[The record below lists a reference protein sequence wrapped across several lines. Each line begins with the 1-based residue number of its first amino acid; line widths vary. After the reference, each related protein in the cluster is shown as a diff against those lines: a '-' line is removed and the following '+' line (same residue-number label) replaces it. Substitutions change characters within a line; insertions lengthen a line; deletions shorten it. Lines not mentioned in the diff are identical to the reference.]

1 MYLSFFGLNEK
12 PFAITPDP
20 RYLYLS
26 ERHAEALAHLLYG
39 ITEAGGF
46 VQLTGE
52 VGTGKTTI
60 VRSLLAQ
67 TPKNAEIALI
77 LNPRMTAPEFPLTIC
92 EEIGIGVPDASTE
105 SLKDLVDVLSHYL
118 LRAHGA
124 GRRVVLVV
132 DEAQNLAPAVL
143 EQVRLLTNLETNTQK
158 LLQII
163 LIGQPELR
171 ELLGRNE
178 LRQLAQR
185 ITGRY
190 HLHPLTRD
198 ETAAYVLHRL
208 RVAGATTDIFSGAAL
223 SEIYRLSVGVPR
235 VINVICDRALLGA
248 YSMDRHRVT
257 ATLVRHAAS
266 EVLGKRIV
274 PNWLPW
280 AAAGSTAVVLL
291 CATVALW
298 NTRLWGSQPG
308 RTAGGSTTVA
318 ADSTSRGTAPSAGSG
333 DKTTAV
339 STGGSGSAA
348 TGGAST
354 SVGAGTG
361 GAGMNAGTGTNADSA
376 STGAVGTISR
386 EQPFTALLAS
396 NRDETDTD
404 SAFAKLFSL
413 WGIKYTPAS
422 TDPCTQASQQGLD
435 CLTQR
440 GSLAQLHLY
449 NRPAILLV
457 NDDDGASHQVV
468 LTHLDDEHARIELGG
483 TTHDVGIG
491 ELSRYWFG
499 DFVMLWRP
507 GTAQVKSLSSG
518 MHGADVRWVR
528 QSLQHLRGQHSDG
541 PVSDLFDT
549 ELADL
554 VREFQRQH
562 RLTVDGIAGVQTQI
576 ALASAVAGSD
586 APLLYVA
593 DTHGG

>member
-39 ITEAGGF
+39 INEAGGF
-46 VQLTGE
+46 IQLTGE

-67 TPKNAEIALI
+67 VPKNAEIALI
-77 LNPRMTAPEFPLTIC
+77 LNPRMTAPEFLLTIC
-92 EEIGIGVPDASTE
+92 EEIGIGVPDESLG
-105 SLKDLVDVLSHYL
+105 SLKDLVDILSHYL
-118 LRAHGA
+118 LKAHA
-124 GRRVVLVV
+124 SGRRVVLVV

-190 HLHPLTRD
+190 HLHPLSRD
-198 ETAAYVLHRL
+198 ETAAYVRHRL
-208 RVAGATTDIFSGAAL
+208 RVAGATNDIFSGPAL

-235 VINVICDRALLGA
+235 VINVICDRSLLGA
-248 YSMDRHRVT
+248 YSMDSHRVT
-257 ATLVRHAAS
+257 GTLVRYAAA
-266 EVLGKRIV
+266 EVFGKRIV

-280 AAAGSTAVVLL
+280 A
-291 CATVALW
+291 
-298 NTRLWGSQPG
+298 
-308 RTAGGSTTVA
+308 TAGGTAVALLSATVGLWNAHPWRAKPAAGNSGSTTHTQTLTSPA
-318 ADSTSRGTAPSAGSG
+318 LEADGKLTPVTNTAPG
-333 DKTTAV
+333 TVPTA
-339 STGGSGSAA
+339 
-348 TGGAST
+348 
-354 SVGAGTG
+354 
-361 GAGMNAGTGTNADSA
+361 
-376 STGAVGTISR
+376 AVGTIAR
-386 EQPFTALLAS
+386 EQPLAELLTQHAE
-396 NRDETDTD
+396 DTDTD
-404 SAFAKLFSL
+404 SAFTKLFGL
-413 WGIKYTPAS
+413 WGVKYVTGG

-440 GSLAQLHLY
+440 GTLSQLQLY

-457 NDDDGASHQVV
+457 NDDAGESHQIV

-483 TTHDVGIG
+483 TTHEIKIG
-491 ELSRYWFG
+491 ELLRYWIG
-499 DFVMLWRP
+499 DYVMLWHP
-507 GTAQVKSLSSG
+507 GTSQVKALSPG
-518 MHGADVRWVR
+518 MHGPDVRWLR
-528 QSLQHLRGQHSDG
+528 ESLQHVRGEHSDG
-541 PVSDLFDT
+541 PVSDQFDT
-549 ELADL
+549 ELANL
-554 VREFQRQH
+554 VRDFQRQH

-576 ALASAVAGSD
+576 ALASAVAGTG

>member
-39 ITEAGGF
+39 INEAGGF

-77 LNPRMTAPEFPLTIC
+77 LNPRMTAPEFLLTIC
-92 EEIGIGVPDASTE
+92 EEIGIGVPDASME
-105 SLKDLVDVLSHYL
+105 SLKDLVDILSHYL
-118 LRAHGA
+118 LRAHAG

-190 HLHPLTRD
+190 HLHPLSRD
-198 ETAAYVLHRL
+198 ETAAYVRHRL
-208 RVAGATTDIFSGAAL
+208 RVAGATTDIFSGPAL

-248 YSMDRHRVT
+248 YSMDQHRVT
-257 ATLVRHAAS
+257 ATLVRSAAA
-266 EVLGKRIV
+266 EVFGRRIA
-274 PNWLPW
+274 PNWVPW

-291 CATVALW
+291 SATVGLW
-298 NTRLWGSQPG
+298 NAHPW
-308 RTAGGSTTVA
+308 
-318 ADSTSRGTAPSAGSG
+318 RGKVQITGSG
-333 DKTTAV
+333 PISHAQANTLTPHADGKSIPAV
-339 STGGSGSAA
+339 NA
-348 TGGAST
+348 
-354 SVGAGTG
+354 GAGPG
-361 GAGMNAGTGTNADSA
+361 A
-376 STGAVGTISR
+376 STGAGLGAGTASAVGTIAR
-386 EQPFTALLAS
+386 EQSLADLLSQHA
-396 NRDETDTD
+396 DDTDTD
-404 SAFAKLFSL
+404 SAFTKLFGL
-413 WGIKYTPAS
+413 WGVKYVTGG

-440 GSLAQLHLY
+440 GTLSQLQLY

-457 NDDDGASHQVV
+457 NDDSGDSHQIV
-468 LTHLDDEHARIELGG
+468 LMHLDDEHARIELGG
-483 TTHDVGIG
+483 AAHEIKIG
-491 ELSRYWFG
+491 ELLRYWIG
-499 DFVMLWRP
+499 DYVMLWRP
-507 GTAQVKSLSSG
+507 GTSQVKALSPG
-518 MHGADVRWVR
+518 MHGADVRWLR
-528 QSLQHLRGQHSDG
+528 ESLQHVRGEHSDG
-541 PVSDLFDT
+541 PVSDVFDT
-549 ELADL
+549 ELANL
-554 VREFQRQH
+554 VRDFQRQH

-576 ALASAVAGSD
+576 ALASAVAGTD

>member
-39 ITEAGGF
+39 INEAGGF
-46 VQLTGE
+46 IQLTGE

-67 TPKNAEIALI
+67 VPKNAEIALI
-77 LNPRMTAPEFPLTIC
+77 LNPRMTAPEFLLTIC
-92 EEIGIGVPDASTE
+92 EEIGIGVPDDSLG
-105 SLKDLVDVLSHYL
+105 SLKDLVDILSHYL
-118 LRAHGA
+118 LKAHA
-124 GRRVVLVV
+124 SGRRVVLVV

-190 HLHPLTRD
+190 HLHPLSRD
-198 ETAAYVLHRL
+198 ETAAYVRHRL
-208 RVAGATTDIFSGAAL
+208 RVAGATTDIFSGPAS

-248 YSMDRHRVT
+248 YSMDSHRVT
-257 ATLVRHAAS
+257 GALVRNAAA
-266 EVLGKRIV
+266 EVFGKRIV

-280 AAAGSTAVVLL
+280 AAAGGTAVVLL
-291 CATVALW
+291 SATVGLW
-298 NTRLWGSQPG
+298 NAHPWRKGHVTNTTQAVH
-308 RTAGGSTTVA
+308 TQGSTAPETA
-318 ADSTSRGTAPSAGSG
+318 ADGKLTPVTNSAGDG
-333 DKTTAV
+333 IR
-339 STGGSGSAA
+339 
-348 TGGAST
+348 
-354 SVGAGTG
+354 
-361 GAGMNAGTGTNADSA
+361 
-376 STGAVGTISR
+376 TGAVGTIAR
-386 EQPFTALLAS
+386 DQPLAELLTQHAE
-396 NRDETDTD
+396 DTDTD
-404 SAFAKLFSL
+404 SAFTKLFGL
-413 WGIKYTPAS
+413 WGVKYVTGG
-422 TDPCTQASQQGLD
+422 TDPCTQATQQGLD

-440 GSLAQLHLY
+440 GTLSQLQLY

-457 NDDDGASHQVV
+457 NDDGDGSHQIV
-468 LTHLDDEHARIELGG
+468 LTHLDDEHARIMLGG
-483 TTHDVGIG
+483 ATHEIKIG
-491 ELSRYWFG
+491 ELLRYWNG
-499 DFVMLWRP
+499 DYVMLWRP
-507 GTAQVKSLSSG
+507 GTSQVKALSPG
-518 MHGADVRWVR
+518 MHGPDVRWLR
-528 QSLQHLRGQHSDG
+528 ESLQHVRGEHSDG
-541 PVSDLFDT
+541 PVSDVFDT
-549 ELADL
+549 ELGNL
-554 VREFQRQH
+554 VRDFQRQH

-576 ALASAVAGSD
+576 ALASAVAGTG

>member
-1 MYLSFFGLNEK
+1 
-12 PFAITPDP
+12 
-20 RYLYLS
+20 
-26 ERHAEALAHLLYG
+26 
-39 ITEAGGF
+39 

-77 LNPRMTAPEFPLTIC
+77 LNPRMTAPEFLLTIC
-92 EEIGIGVPDASTE
+92 EEIGIGVPDSSME
-105 SLKDLVDVLSHYL
+105 SLKDLVDILSHYL

-190 HLHPLTRD
+190 HLHPLSRD
-198 ETAAYVLHRL
+198 ETAAYVRHRL

-266 EVLGKRIV
+266 EVFGKRII

-298 NTRLWGSQPG
+298 NTRLWSSKPQASPG
-308 RTAGGSTTVA
+308 APITQAHATPKAQTADDKLTPVSTT
-318 ADSTSRGTAPSAGSG
+318 
-333 DKTTAV
+333 
-339 STGGSGSAA
+339 
-348 TGGAST
+348 GAST
-354 SVGAGTG
+354 PA
-361 GAGMNAGTGTNADSA
+361 AA
-376 STGAVGTISR
+376 AVGTILR
-386 EQPFTALLAS
+386 EASLAELLAKHA
-396 NRDETDTD
+396 DETDTD
-404 SAFAKLFSL
+404 SAFANLFGL
-413 WGIKYTPAS
+413 WGVKYTPGG
-422 TDPCTQASQQGLD
+422 TDPCTQATQQGLD

-457 NDDDGASHQVV
+457 NDDAGNSHQVV

-483 TTHDVGIG
+483 TTHDIGIG

-507 GTAQVKSLSSG
+507 GTSQVKSLSPG
-518 MHGADVRWVR
+518 MHGPDVRWLR
-528 QSLQHLRGQHSDG
+528 ESLQHVRGEHSDG
-541 PVSDLFDT
+541 PVSDVFD
-549 ELADL
+549 ADL
-554 VREFQRQH
+554 ANLVRDFQRQH

>member
-39 ITEAGGF
+39 INEAGGF

-77 LNPRMTAPEFPLTIC
+77 LNPRMTASEFLLTIC
-92 EEIGIGVPDASTE
+92 EEIGIGVPDASME
-105 SLKDLVDVLSHYL
+105 SLKDLVDILSHYL
-118 LRAHGA
+118 LKAHA
-124 GRRVVLVV
+124 SGRRVVLVV

-190 HLHPLTRD
+190 HLHPLSRD
-198 ETAAYVLHRL
+198 ETAAYVRHRL
-208 RVAGATTDIFSGAAL
+208 RVAGSTNDIFSGTAL
-223 SEIYRLSVGVPR
+223 NEIYRLSVGVPR

-257 ATLVRHAAS
+257 ATLVRNAAS
-266 EVLGKRIV
+266 EVFGKQIA
-274 PNWLPW
+274 PYWLPW

-291 CATVALW
+291 SATVALW
-298 NTRLWGSQPG
+298 NSHPWRAKSIPASGGGGAIAHAQAQTPPLTTDGKLTPVTN
-308 RTAGGSTTVA
+308 TAGGTVA
-318 ADSTSRGTAPSAGSG
+318 AT
-333 DKTTAV
+333 
-339 STGGSGSAA
+339 
-348 TGGAST
+348 
-354 SVGAGTG
+354 
-361 GAGMNAGTGTNADSA
+361 
-376 STGAVGTISR
+376 AVGTIARDPQQSLA
-386 EQPFTALLAS
+386 ELLAKHA
-396 NRDETDTD
+396 DDTDTD
-404 SAFAKLFSL
+404 SAFTKLFGL
-413 WGIKYTPAS
+413 WGIKYVTGG

-440 GSLAQLHLY
+440 GTLSQLQLY

-457 NDDDGASHQVV
+457 NDDSGGSHQIV

-483 TTHDVGIG
+483 APHEVKIG
-491 ELSRYWFG
+491 ELLRYWIG
-499 DFVMLWRP
+499 DYVMLWRP
-507 GTAQVKSLSSG
+507 GTSQVKALSPG
-518 MHGADVRWVR
+518 MHGADVRWLR
-528 QSLQHLRGQHSDG
+528 ESLQHIRGEHSDG
-541 PVSDLFDT
+541 PVSDVFDT
-549 ELADL
+549 ELGNL
-554 VREFQRQH
+554 VRDFQRQH

-576 ALASAVAGSD
+576 ALASAVAGTD